1 MLMQV
6 DEKTELLR
14 GKIPADQFEALTA
27 ADFREK
33 IDILNDIADGAMEK
47 GNFFLSAECATV
59 KNFILYR
66 CFSKSEIEEIR
77 LAAGA

>member
-6 DEKTELLR
+6 DEKTKILQ
-14 GKIPADQFEALTA
+14 GKISPELFERLTA
-27 ADFREK
+27 ADFRAK
-33 IDILNDIADGAMEK
+33 IDILNNIADEAMSR

-66 CFSKSEIEEIR
+66 CFSKSEIEQIR
-77 LAAGA
+77 VTGA